1 MSVVVCVFVVIHWL
15 PTLTDHLLL
24 LCRRQLWEM
33 ANVGHDLPSVFVIIA
48 WFAEG
53 RHSRPADAV
62 FHYPVQLAIGHFLG
76 VRGAKIGGP
85 GIQDP
90 VELGVTAAVIGMANG
105 AVLLVMSSGLDQ
117 VNAPCCKGIS
127 HVLVALRN
135 GAVVGFHCNAGF

>member
-1 MSVVVCVFVVIHWL
+1 
-15 PTLTDHLLL
+15 
-24 LCRRQLWEM
+24 M
-33 ANVGHDLPSVFVIIA
+33 ANVGHDLPSVLVIIS

-62 FHYPVQLAIGHFLG
+62 LHYPVQLAIGHFLG

-85 GIQDP
+85 GIHDP

-105 AVLLVMSSGLDQ
+105 AMLLVMSSGLEQ
-117 VNAPCCKGIS
+117 VDTLCSKWVL
-127 HVLVALRN
+127 HVLVALRD